1 MRIGQSDYPIEYLV
15 GLVLAVIIV
24 YAGQI
29 PAPYVAF
36 VDSVGGRLV
45 GIVGV
50 LAVLRY
56 FGWIYGV
63 LAALAFM
70 VLMRGAVVA
79 GEEGFTGQRPGEG
92 FTNQIVKERIG
103 GRWYVERVLGEQPE
117 VIDTDV
123 VSTAAVTD
131 NSQRSMGGL

>member
-15 GLVLAVIIV
+15 GLILAVTIV

-29 PAPYVAF
+29 PAPYLAF
-36 VDSVGGRLV
+36 VDSLGGRLV

-50 LAVLRY
+50 LAVCRY
-56 FGWIYGV
+56 FGWVYGV

-79 GEEGFTGQRPGEG
+79 GEEG

>member
-29 PAPYVAF
+29 PASYVAF

-79 GEEGFTGQRPGEG
+79 GEEGFV
-92 FTNQIVKERIG
+92 NQIVKERIG

>member
-15 GLVLAVIIV
+15 GLVLAVTIV

-29 PAPYVAF
+29 PASYMAF

-70 VLMRGAVVA
+70 VLMRGAIVSLN
-79 GEEGFTGQRPGEG
+79 EGFV
-92 FTNQIVKERIG
+92 NQIVKERIG